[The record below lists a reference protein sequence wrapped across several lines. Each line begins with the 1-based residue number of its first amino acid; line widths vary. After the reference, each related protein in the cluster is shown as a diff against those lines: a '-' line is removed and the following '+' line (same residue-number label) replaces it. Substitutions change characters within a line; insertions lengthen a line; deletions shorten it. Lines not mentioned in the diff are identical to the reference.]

1 MSYTGSAPA
10 SDEFISLEAPCE
22 ADATGAEGGGLQV
35 EAPDVNGAEVATGA
49 EGGGLQVEAPDV
61 NGAEVAKGEEGG
73 HLQVGA
79 PDVNGAEVVK
89 GEEGGDLRVEAPVVN
104 GAEVLAPGLQPEVEA
119 CAVSSSPKPSDGNI
133 DLEEGQVED
142 MDLADDDVVV
152 KDELLDANG
161 PEVSVA
167 AVRTVIGFEVKLDK
181 GAGAENA
188 SVYESNSI
196 SVEESRILSS
206 GVFIYFC

>member
-22 ADATGAEGGGLQV
+22 AD
-35 EAPDVNGAEVATGA
+35 ATGA

-89 GEEGGDLRVEAPVVN
+89 GEEGGDLRVAPVVN

-181 GAGAENA
+181 GDGAENA

-206 GVFIYFC
+206 GIFINFC